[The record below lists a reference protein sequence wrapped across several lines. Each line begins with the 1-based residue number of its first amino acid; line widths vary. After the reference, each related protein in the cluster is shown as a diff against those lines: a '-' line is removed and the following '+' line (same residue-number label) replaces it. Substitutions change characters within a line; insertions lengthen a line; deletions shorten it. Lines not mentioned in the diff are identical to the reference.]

1 MSIAIDRAAL
11 FAGLRQGPF
20 PGKLTPSQVA
30 GISVI
35 LDGWERSGFT
45 DLRDLAYMLATPMI
59 ETGWTMQPIKERGG
73 AAYYK
78 RMYDIEGGRP
88 KKARELGN
96 IYPGDGAKFPGMG
109 FVQSTGR
116 GNARKLTALVKETF
130 GEDVN
135 FEETP
140 ERLME
145 PKYAALALI
154 VGLERGI
161 FTGRKLADY
170 LRSSPPNWKEA
181 RRTVNALDRADEIA
195 GYAKQIYADLVHAAA

>member
-1 MSIAIDRAAL
+1 MIDRKAF
-11 FAGLRQGPF
+11 FAGIRSGPF
-20 PGKLTPSQVA
+20 PGKLNAGQVA
-30 GISVI
+30 GITVI
-35 LDGWERSGFT
+35 LDAWERSGFT
-45 DLRDLAYMLATPMI
+45 DLRDLAYMLATPI
-59 ETGWTMQPIKERGG
+59 VETDWTMQPIKERGG
-73 AAYYK
+73 NAYYK
-78 RMYDIEGGRP
+78 RMYDIEGARP

-96 IYPGDGAKFPGMG
+96 MHPGDGAKFPGMG

-116 GNARKLTALVKETF
+116 GNARKLTKLVKEIF
-130 GEDVN
+130 GDAVN

-161 FTGRKLADY
+161 FTGKKLADY

-181 RRTVNALDRADEIA
+181 RRTVNGLDRADEIA
-195 GYAKQIYADLVHAAA
+195 GYAKMFYADLVTATA

>member
-1 MSIAIDRAAL
+1 MDRKIF
-11 FAGLRQGPF
+11 FAGIRQGPF
-20 PGKLTPSQVA
+20 PGKLNAGQVA
-30 GISVI
+30 GITVI
-35 LDGWERSGFT
+35 LDAWDRSGFT
-45 DLRDLAYMLATPMI
+45 DARDLAYLLATPI
-59 ETGWTMQPIKERGG
+59 VETDWTMQPIKERGG

-78 RMYDIEGGRP
+78 RMYDIEGERP

-96 IYPGDGAKFPGMG
+96 INPGDGAKFPGMG

-116 GNARKLTALVKETF
+116 GNARKLTALVKEIF
-130 GEDVN
+130 KEDVD
-135 FEETP
+135 FEQTP

-161 FTGRKLADY
+161 FTGKKLADY

-195 GYAKQIYADLVHAAA
+195 GYAKQFYADLIAAGA